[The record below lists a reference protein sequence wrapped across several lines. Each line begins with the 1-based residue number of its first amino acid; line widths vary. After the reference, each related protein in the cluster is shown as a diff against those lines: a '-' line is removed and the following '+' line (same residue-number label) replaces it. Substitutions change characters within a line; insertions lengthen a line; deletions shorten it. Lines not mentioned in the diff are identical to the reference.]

1 MAAEANYGGRVTD
14 PMDRRLIKIILK
26 KFYSPE
32 ILSDDFK
39 MTNDGVYRI
48 LDSPSFDESLDYI
61 KNLPINDGTE
71 VFGLHPNAEI
81 SSAIIE
87 TELVCQTILA
97 LLPRDVGGGGISTD
111 DLIKGKVK

>member
-1 MAAEANYGGRVTD
+1 
-14 PMDRRLIKIILK
+14 
-26 KFYSPE
+26 
-32 ILSDDFK
+32 

-48 LDSPSFDESLDYI
+48 LDNPSFDESLDYI

>member
-1 MAAEANYGGRVTD
+1 MPSNIFPVT
-14 PMDRRLIKIILK
+14 ILMK
-26 KFYSPE
+26 G
-32 ILSDDFK
+32 IK
-39 MTNDGVYRI
+39 MTYEPPRGLKNNFYQDLG
-48 LDSPSFDESLDYI
+48 YI
-61 KNLPINDGTE
+61 KCNIPIYDGTE
-71 VFGLHPNAEI
+71 VFGLHPNDEI

>member
-48 LDSPSFDESLDYI
+48 LDNPSFDESLDYI